1 MLTII
6 FIFVI
11 SLERR
16 GLSQTPS
23 GNGFTFIGKK
33 YLISR
38 LALF

>member
-16 GLSQTPS
+16 GASLRPS
-23 GNGFTFIGKK
+23 ANDFTFIGKK
-33 YLISR
+33 YLIFR

>member
-16 GLSQTPS
+16 GASQAP
-23 GNGFTFIGKK
+23 
-33 YLISR
+33 R
-38 LALF
+38 EMALLLLEKSI